1 MCLDFELTARTL
13 GELDDE
19 VMASKDNMKRI
30 SLVAVALCN
39 LLSQTAAQSPEAMQ
53 GSHHQTLH
61 RAAVEA
67 ATNPENDEVLEVAPE
82 MLSIEFP
89 DAVRLVK
96 FTLRK
101 DTREWIDINFRYRP
115 TAGVRYSLPVPELSD
130 ANYYTAEWAVLGI
143 NDQLIRGSF
152 SFAFGPDA
160 RAPSYHQAAE
170 ELLLRQ
176 RYGDP
181 TIQYV
186 APPRTQIMIDQ
197 EPRRFD
203 PPCTIDLNEQQGDL
217 APPG

>member
-1 MCLDFELTARTL
+1 M
-13 GELDDE
+13 
-19 VMASKDNMKRI
+19 VSKNNMKRI
-30 SLVAVALCN
+30 TLVAVALWN
-39 LLSQTAAQSPEAMQ
+39 LHSQTAAQSPAGMQ

-61 RAAVEA
+61 SLAVEA
-67 ATNPENDEVLEVAPE
+67 ATNPVNDEVLEVAPQ

-115 TAGVRYSLPVPELSD
+115 TAGVRYSLPVPELSG
-130 ANYYTAEWAVLGI
+130 AKYYTAEWAVLGI

-170 ELLLRQ
+170 ELVLRQ

-186 APPRTQIMIDQ
+186 APPRTQIIIDQ

-203 PPCTIDLNEQQGDL
+203 PPFTINLNEQQGDSV
-217 APPG
+217 PPG